1 LPCSPAAPASISHAS
16 VFALDPIGWSSGR
29 RGSKVSHDSTA
40 FDPSIASVAVWLAG
54 PSAPTAPES
63 AVRFQLLRAQACG
76 EAGEPFVALSRITEA
91 LALAEPGV
99 ALETRTLLVFLTHY
113 ALEAGQFNLA
123 RRTSDQLESAERW
136 AAVLGEPPLEPAAFR
151 HWLHARLDAV
161 EGNTARAIATFQRLL
176 GEMERDPGL
185 QGDAGALSLDLAAVL
200 DATGQ
205 EEAALTVL
213 WIARLRGRLTQ
224 TQGKVEETGTQLL
237 HRARTSLL
245 GRALK
250 DRPPPNSLRALGG

>member
-1 LPCSPAAPASISHAS
+1 M
-16 VFALDPIGWSSGR
+16 GR
-29 RGSKVSHDSTA
+29 R
-40 FDPSIASVAVWLAG
+40 LARW
-54 PSAPTAPES
+54 AERADCARE

-76 EAGEPFVALSRITEA
+76 EAGEPFVALSRITEII
-91 LALAEPGV
+91 ALAEPGV

-123 RRTSDQLESAERW
+123 RRTMEQLESAERW

-161 EGNTARAIATFQRLL
+161 EKNTARAIATFQRLL
-176 GEMERDPGL
+176 GEMQRDPGL
-185 QGDAGALSLDLAAVL
+185 QSDAGALSLDLAAVL
-200 DATGQ
+200 DATGK

-213 WIARLRGRLTQ
+213 WIARLRGHLTQ